1 MVSTKL
7 NWPHTRAD
15 TQSHSRNDLRYQ
27 NQFLY
32 GKQTKTATECEH
44 ENNTRRQPFTMNQKK
59 NKFILFRKNFIKEIY
74 KIQY

>member
-59 NKFILFRKNFIKEIY
+59 KTNSCYFE
-74 KIQY
+74 KIS